1 MINPSGRKVTSGE
14 RERKKEGKKA
24 VNSGHLAMSAQ
35 RRSAK
40 NY

>member
-1 MINPSGRKVTSGE
+1 MINPYGKKVTSGE
-14 RERKKEGKKA
+14 RERKKEERKA

-35 RRSAK
+35 RRSAQ